1 VRITRLELRD
11 FRNCEHRVLEPSA
24 TLTVLVG
31 PNAAGKTNIIEA
43 VSVVASGSSFRRAH
57 WDEVVRSGATEA
69 AVQMSAEGNG
79 SHTEVQ
85 VRIHADGHRDWLLN
99 GVHKRRASE
108 CTRFVPVVSFTPDDL
123 LLAKGSAELRRG
135 MLDALGE
142 QLSVTYGAL
151 RRDYARVVRQRNSL
165 LREGASPVEIAP
177 WDEQLAGL
185 GARVHTHR
193 RGLARR
199 VLAAARPIYEQ
210 LAGGETLSARMVERC
225 GLGSDDITLDID
237 RATVEEAIRSELARR
252 REEERARGVSLVGP
266 HRDDLVYEV
275 DGRDARAYAS
285 QGQQRTIAL
294 AWKLAEVS
302 VVLDVLGRLPVLLLD
317 DVMSELDEARRSAL
331 TDLVQRDT
339 QTFVTTTSTGYFDPD
354 LIRSAMVVRIGGESG

>member
-237 RATVEEAIRSELARR
+237 RATV
-252 REEERARGVSLVGP
+252 
-266 HRDDLVYEV
+266 
-275 DGRDARAYAS
+275 
-285 QGQQRTIAL
+285 
-294 AWKLAEVS
+294 
-302 VVLDVLGRLPVLLLD
+302 
-317 DVMSELDEARRSAL
+317 
-331 TDLVQRDT
+331 
-339 QTFVTTTSTGYFDPD
+339 
-354 LIRSAMVVRIGGESG
+354 